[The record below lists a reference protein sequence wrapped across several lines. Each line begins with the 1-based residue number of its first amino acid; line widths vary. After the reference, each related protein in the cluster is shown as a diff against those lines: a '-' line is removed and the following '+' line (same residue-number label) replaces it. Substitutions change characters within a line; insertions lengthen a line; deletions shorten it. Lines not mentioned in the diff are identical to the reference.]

1 MQCLPEYHFEP
12 PRVRLMNTGGGCVRF
27 SPNLHATGMVNLGK
41 LATVQGEPLLHL
53 ENVLASIKSLL
64 SRKPYFNQPG
74 VYSETWAGEL
84 ERYSRAVQH
93 DTVRVA
99 VRDAVE
105 ACLNESSQ
113 CPPYLREVMMKTLVA
128 YYDKYVVVLPIKLV
142 VTGTVTCDLYVEPT
156 ESTTTAHFSGNC
168 EA

>member
-27 SPNLHATGMVNLGK
+27 SPNLHATGVVNLGK

-53 ENVLASIKSLL
+53 ENVFASIKSLL

-84 ERYSRAVQH
+84 ERYSTTLFAWPCA
-93 DTVRVA
+93 TLWKPA
-99 VRDAVE
+99 ST
-105 ACLNESSQ
+105 N
-113 CPPYLREVMMKTLVA
+113 PPNARRT
-128 YYDKYVVVLPIKLV
+128 
-142 VTGTVTCDLYVEPT
+142 
-156 ESTTTAHFSGNC
+156 
-168 EA
+168 